1 MTLYKIIQ
9 KWLYEVKILVNRTEF
24 LFPISDLAVIIVSAA
39 AIAILLVC
47 IIVVLICLRRFKWYV
62 KTSEQL

>member
-1 MTLYKIIQ
+1 MT
-9 KWLYEVKILVNRTEF
+9 EVKILINRTEL